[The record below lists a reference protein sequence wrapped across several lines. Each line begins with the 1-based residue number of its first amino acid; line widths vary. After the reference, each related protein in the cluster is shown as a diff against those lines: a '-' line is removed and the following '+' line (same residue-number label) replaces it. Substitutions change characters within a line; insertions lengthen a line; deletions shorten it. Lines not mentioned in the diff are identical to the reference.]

1 MISAI
6 VLILISN
13 FLILSLG
20 KDDFCPV
27 KKWYE
32 LNEDKFPK
40 DKCLIFDKS
49 YEERKNLFYKICSL
63 SNKEYKLTSNIIL
76 NKVDNFKFLVFYF
89 SNLEKVLPYDLL
101 TCFSRI
107 KKNHLKS
114 NINERIK
121 KIFGNNLVFFTMI
134 KTINSILS
142 SIMFL
147 VISSV
152 IFVESLISNLVQKLK
167 NMF

>member
-1 MISAI
+1 MII
-6 VLILISN
+6 LIGIILISN
-13 FLILSLG
+13 FYFSLG
-20 KDDFCPV
+20 RDEFCPIR
-27 KKWYE
+27 KWYE
-32 LNEDKFPK
+32 LNDDKFPK
-40 DKCLIFDKS
+40 DKCLIFDKT
-49 YEERKNLFYKICSL
+49 YEERKNLFHKICSL
-63 SNKEYKLTSNIIL
+63 SNKEYKVASNIIL
-76 NKVDNFKFLVFYF
+76 SKVDNFKFLVFYF

-107 KKNHLKS
+107 KKGHLQS

-121 KIFGNNLVFFTMI
+121 KIFGKNLIIFTMI

-152 IFVESLISNLVQKLK
+152 IFTESLISNLIQKIK
-167 NMF
+167 AHF